1 MKRTVLVELGQQIG
15 MIAGLKRVAIALTA
29 IAIVAVAGYY
39 GWNWYDRSRSV
50 QVTDDAYVRG
60 EITAISPRVT
70 GYATEVLVDDD
81 IRVKA
86 GQVIVRID
94 PRDFRVAVEKA
105 QAALDQ
111 AKALLSQITAQREL
125 QNSKITA
132 ADAALRSAEAQ
143 AKNADITLNRFTE
156 LLQKSA
162 APQATVDSDTAAAAT
177 AHASVDQAT
186 ANLALEREQL
196 VVIDANETAAK
207 AQVAAAEANLL
218 SSKFALDDTEI
229 WSPIDGIVA
238 NRKTRVGEYV
248 TAGTR
253 MFSVV
258 PINNLW
264 IEANYRETQ
273 IGQMNVGDPVRVNID
288 TYSGRAVCGYVEA
301 IAPASGSEFAL
312 IPPDNATGNF
322 TKIVRRF
329 TIRVRINARE
339 RNADLIRPGMSV
351 ETAIAVTGG
360 ANASASEV
368 AARIGCVF
376 DPAKDMAAERP
387 ITQLP
392 QHPGLGR
399 ARPQG
404 PSGIAIPGQQTP

>member
-1 MKRTVLVELGQQIG
+1 
-15 MIAGLKRVAIALTA
+15 MIAGLNRVGVTLAALA
-29 IAIVAVAGYY
+29 VVAVAAYY
-39 GWNWYDRSRSV
+39 GWTWYDRARTV
-50 QVTDDAYVRG
+50 QVTNDAYVRG
-60 EITAISPRVT
+60 EITGISPRVT
-70 GYATEVLVDDD
+70 GYATEVLADDD
-81 IRVKA
+81 MPVRA
-86 GQVIVRID
+86 GQVLVRID
-94 PRDFRVAVEKA
+94 PRDFRMAVQKA

-111 AKALLSQITAQREL
+111 AKAALSQIEAQRQLE
-125 QNSKITA
+125 NSKISVA
-132 ADAALRSAEAQ
+132 EAALRSAQAQ
-143 AKNADITLNRFTE
+143 AKNADITLGRATE
-156 LLQKSA
+156 LLQKA
-162 APQATVDSDTAAAAT
+162 AGPQATVDTATASAAS

-186 ANLALEREQL
+186 ANLAFEREQL

-207 AQVAAAEANLL
+207 AQIAAAEANLL
-218 SSKFALDDTEI
+218 SAKFALNDTEI

-253 MFSVV
+253 MLSVV
-258 PINNLW
+258 PVNNLW

-273 IGQMNVGDPVRVNID
+273 VGRMKVGDPVRIGID
-288 TYSGRAVCGYVEA
+288 TYPGKSLCGYVEA

-329 TIRVRINARE
+329 TVRIRLNARE
-339 RNADLIRPGMSV
+339 PNAALARPGMSV
-351 ETAIAVTGG
+351 ETAVAVNGE
-360 ANASASEV
+360 ANASASGL

-376 DPAKDMAAERP
+376 DPAKDKAAERS

-392 QHPGLGR
+392 PHPGLGR

-404 PSGIAIPGQQTP
+404 SSGITLPGEQTR